1 MKKLNRPWI
10 FPMIF
15 LFGFVSLTWTSCGPS
30 ARELYMKAI
39 ADSIFRADS
48 IRMADSTN
56 LAKKMEGDIMTPT
69 DIVKLTDKRKYHIT
83 YMMKD
88 VVYQNDS
95 VILIRKNK

>member
-1 MKKLNRPWI
+1 MKKLI
-10 FPMIF
+10 TKLLIVYAVC
-15 LFGFVSLTWTSCGPS
+15 LGFATLTLTSCGPS

-56 LAKKMEGDIMTPT
+56 LAKKMEGEILTPT

-95 VILIRKNK
+95 VILIRKNR